1 MTTVADNEGPSL
13 PGPVIA
19 PRRGLPSGRAAVGA
33 LLVAVAAVSAFV
45 LAAGGDEGP
54 RASYLVAV
62 AAVEAGAPVSLEGC
76 SPRRL

>member
-45 LAAGGDEGP
+45 LRPIPVPFAPAGSDP
-54 RASYLVAV
+54 I
-62 AAVEAGAPVSLEGC
+62 
-76 SPRRL
+76 RRGSATVLRIS